1 MANARLF
8 LSTTV
13 LSFKYNLLD
22 KDHCIQ
28 KDSVMET
35 INNKRKAKRTS
46 ISDKGQLL
54 TQVGDIDKKYSKK
67 PSIYAG
73 SEEKL
78 LNLVVKIIVKI
89 ILKEVL

>member
-1 MANARLF
+1 
-8 LSTTV
+8 
-13 LSFKYNLLD
+13 
-22 KDHCIQ
+22 
-28 KDSVMET
+28 MET
-35 INNKRKAKRTS
+35 KNDKRKAKRKPDP
-46 ISDKGQLL
+46 DKCQLSAHA
-54 TQVGDIDKKYSKK
+54 GDIDKKYSKK